1 MANELTYQSIFQG
14 EQIDARL
21 TAVASLQEALDAVE
35 QAITAKYT
43 KPADGIPET
52 DLDAAVQ
59 SALAKAN
66 TAVQSLAD
74 YYTKSEVDQL
84 LAAINGMD
92 YVDVATLPTAS
103 ASTLGKIY
111 LVGPDASGYY
121 AYYYTS
127 YDGSAYSWVGPLGTT
142 QISLANYA
150 TKAELNQ
157 LETKVTELAS
167 YKQVFSKAESPA
179 TSVYIGP
186 TLLTATK
193 QYYLSFQLS
202 SSRTFAITL
211 RSASGSS
218 GPITQTIAASQ
229 TWSAGKH
236 IVPFIYGSNTST
248 YLRVG
253 ESGDWSYV
261 TNILIYSDT
270 KDAVDFLEKRDAVLE
285 SSSLISWKAGDK
297 VKVAKSQL
305 KYGSIQ
311 GAGTGAPEG
320 QNTYKQLVYTPFF
333 LIKPNT
339 QITIH
344 YPASYTVDGVTYPL
358 GLRVQA
364 RDKNNWD
371 APAVQ
376 GTNWSMI
383 FNDYSGATR
392 FESYT
397 VPSNSK
403 YRFLVLC
410 FKLGGAP
417 NNADFLSVYT
427 NNDIYIQYEN
437 ANDFSQNDIQDANI
451 VHLDARLSAIESS
464 LGTTSILALNQ
475 PLLYDNLMN
484 QLKRRRRVGN
494 TSTESSPRP
503 LLLGHF
509 SDIHGDAENLIRAK
523 EWFTKY
529 ASYLDDVLCTGDLIY
544 SSWDVYG
551 FDYWGENNAGN
562 ILTCIGNHDTY
573 DGNDWHAH
581 GGLDA
586 YNRYFAPFI
595 SGWGV
600 TQPADAAT
608 NGYCYYYKD
617 YSEPKVRLIV
627 LDSME
632 MDATQ
637 LSWLDSVLTDVIA
650 NHSDYS
656 VVIAEH
662 HPFTASKCTVIDC
675 PFSSYQAQELPEFG
689 DLSESVADKVDDFID
704 NGGKFICFLQGHMH
718 RDIIY
723 YLTNHRNQLC
733 VVIDCATN
741 KQDNWNDSDRAANTK
756 NQDCLNM
763 VAFDTYSKIVK
774 VVRVGNEWNQQFQRK
789 VTLTVRYSENGSAI
803 PVVLHD

>member
-1 MANELTYQSIFQG
+1 MATGNI
-14 EQIDARL
+14 IRL
-21 TAVASLQEALDAVE
+21 EGVW
-35 QAITAKYT
+35 
-43 KPADGIPET
+43 PET
-52 DLDAAVQ
+52 HERAVRD
-59 SALAKAN
+59 SAGVN
-66 TAVQSLAD
+66 
-74 YYTKSEVDQL
+74 
-84 LAAINGMD
+84 
-92 YVDVATLPTAS
+92 
-103 ASTLGKIY
+103 
-111 LVGPDASGYY
+111 
-121 AYYYTS
+121 
-127 YDGSAYSWVGPLGTT
+127 
-142 QISLANYA
+142 
-150 TKAELNQ
+150 
-157 LETKVTELAS
+157 LETKLGNINSDISQLEAEIDKNAS
-167 YKQVFSKAESPA
+167 YKQVFSKAESPTA
-179 TSVYIGP
+179 SVYLGP

-193 QYYLSFQLS
+193 TYYFSFDVS

-211 RSASGSS
+211 RSASGYSS
-218 GPITQTIAASQ
+218 PVTQTIAASQ
-229 TWSAGKH
+229 AWSAGTH
-236 IVPFIYGSNTST
+236 IVPFVYGSNTST

-253 ESGDWSYV
+253 ESVDWSYI
-261 TNILIYSDT
+261 TNILIYSDM
-270 KDAVDFLEKRDAVLE
+270 KDKVKELDDRDVILE
-285 SSSLISWKAGDK
+285 SSSLISYKAGDK
-297 VKVAKSQL
+297 VKIAKAQL
-305 KYGSIQ
+305 NYGSLQ
-311 GAGTGAPEG
+311 GGGTGAPKG
-320 QNTYKQLVYTPFF
+320 QSTYKQIVYTPFF
-333 LIKPNT
+333 LIKPGT

-344 YPASYTVDGVTYPL
+344 YPASYTVGGITYPL
-358 GLRVQA
+358 GIRIQA

-376 GTNWSMI
+376 GTNWSLI
-383 FNDYSGATR
+383 ANDYSGQTR
-392 FESYT
+392 FETYT

-403 YRFLVLC
+403 YKFIVLG
-410 FKLGGAP
+410 FKLAEAP
-417 NNADFLSVYT
+417 NSADFISAYT
-427 NNDIYIQYEN
+427 SNDIYIQYDN
-437 ANDFSQNDIQDANI
+437 ANDFSQNDVQDANI
-451 VHLDARLSAIESS
+451 IHLDSRLSTIEAS
-464 LGTTSILALNQ
+464 LGTTSIFAFNQ

-484 QLKRRRRVGN
+484 QLKRRRRIGN

-509 SDIHGDAENLIRAK
+509 SDIHGDEENLKRAK
-523 EWFTKY
+523 EWCDHY
-529 ASYLDDVLCTGDLIY
+529 SSYLDDVLCTGDLIY

-551 FDYWGENNAGN
+551 FDYWAASGAGS

-573 DGNDWHAH
+573 DGNDWHGH

-632 MDATQ
+632 MDETQ

-662 HPFTASKCTVIDC
+662 HPFTASKCSVIDC

-704 NGGKFICFLQGHMH
+704 NGGKFICFLQGHTH

-741 KQDNWNDSDRAANTK
+741 KQNSWNDSDRAANTK

-789 VTLTVRYSENGSAI
+789 VTLTVRYSENGSTI